1 MIVIVIMAAV
11 RSMNMRLGARILV
24 IAVPVMRVA
33 VMGVIVG
40 MRAVIVTIMVV
51 SAVVAVDR
59 RGGDIGAPLRVERR
73 LDLADAGAKP
83 ARHILDDGIAPDAH
97 ALLQ

>member
-1 MIVIVIMAAV
+1 
-11 RSMNMRLGARILV
+11 V

-59 RGGDIGAPLRVERR
+59 RAADIGAPLRVERR
-73 LDLADAGAKP
+73 LDLDDAGAKP
-83 ARHILDDGIAPDAH
+83 ARHILDDGIRRMRMP
-97 ALLQ
+97 LLQ